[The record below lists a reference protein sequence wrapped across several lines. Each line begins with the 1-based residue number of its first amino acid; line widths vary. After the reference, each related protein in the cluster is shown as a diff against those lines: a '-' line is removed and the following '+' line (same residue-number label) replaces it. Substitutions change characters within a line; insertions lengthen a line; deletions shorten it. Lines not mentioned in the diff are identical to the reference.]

1 MEESKKTE
9 LLKGVFSGAT
19 FTNSV
24 VAGVVEK
31 GATLC
36 YNMEEKAS
44 GKPKRQ
50 PCTDGQIAKALLA
63 ITGKENT
70 LNNFQLWLGG
80 LLPADGE
87 V

>member
-1 MEESKKTE
+1 
-9 LLKGVFSGAT
+9 
-19 FTNSV
+19 
-24 VAGVVEK
+24 
-31 GATLC
+31 
-36 YNMEEKAS
+36 MEEKAS